1 MKIPVKTPE
10 ETAEKRFK
18 RMASIESAEHFPV
31 KLRNDLFPSSPD
43 SLCSV
48 TQERT
53 NNKAQE
59 LPLTKELWCSFNNYC
74 TNLGENCPT
83 NRDWNSVLVSWAVLS
98 HPSKA
103 YTLLTQ
109 YFISCQ
115 AEYQSKI
122 WNLFYLN
129 IIMTE
134 ILQNICLYKKVIVDQ
149 QW

>member
-74 TNLGENCPT
+74 TNLGENCPM
-83 NRDWNSVLVSWAVLS
+83 NRD
-98 HPSKA
+98 
-103 YTLLTQ
+103 
-109 YFISCQ
+109 
-115 AEYQSKI
+115 
-122 WNLFYLN
+122 
-129 IIMTE
+129 
-134 ILQNICLYKKVIVDQ
+134 
-149 QW
+149 

>member
-1 MKIPVKTPE
+1 M
-10 ETAEKRFK
+10 
-18 RMASIESAEHFPV
+18 
-31 KLRNDLFPSSPD
+31 
-43 SLCSV
+43 
-48 TQERT
+48 
-53 NNKAQE
+53 
-59 LPLTKELWCSFNNYC
+59 
-74 TNLGENCPT
+74 